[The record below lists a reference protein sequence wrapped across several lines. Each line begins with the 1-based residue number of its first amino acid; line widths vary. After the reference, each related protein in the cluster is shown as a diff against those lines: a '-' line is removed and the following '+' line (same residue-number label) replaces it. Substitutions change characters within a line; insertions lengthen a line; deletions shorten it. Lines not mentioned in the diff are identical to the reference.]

1 MSKNIVSMVLFL
13 LIMFSNAVNA
23 VTCSDSGS
31 GVFDSETDLDS
42 IAAACLDANTN
53 NDSEYALNSGDFFG
67 ISSWTLLAKVDGGQ
81 SDDLIDLDV
90 DSTGN
95 VSGTFS
101 FDSSIWSD
109 NDEIIVVLKG
119 GVTGS
124 DGVVASYGKKAR
136 SYGKKANRKNA
147 GKGNKPAK
155 GVKWS
160 AYLLEQDISEG
171 FWIYGHGRQGQLK
184 DLSHLTIYGSG
195 MAVVPVPAAMWLFGS
210 GLLALVA
217 VSRRRLR

>member
-1 MSKNIVSMVLFL
+1 MNKNVVSMVLFL
-13 LIMFSNAVNA
+13 LIMFSNAVSA
-23 VTCSDSGS
+23 VTCPDSGS
-31 GVFDSETDLDS
+31 GVFDSETDHDS

-67 ISSWTLLAKVDGGQ
+67 ISSWTLLAKIDGGQ

-101 FDSSIWSD
+101 FDSSIWAD
-109 NDEIIVVLKG
+109 NNEIIVVLKG
-119 GVTGS
+119 GVTGN
-124 DGVVASYGKKAR
+124 GEVVASQGKSASHR
-136 SYGKKANRKNA
+136 NA

-171 FWIYGHGRQGQLK
+171 FWIFGHGSQGQLK

-195 MAVVPVPAAMWLFGS
+195 TAVVPVPAAVWLFGS

-217 VSRRRLR
+217 VSRRKLR

>member
-1 MSKNIVSMVLFL
+1 MNKNIVSMLFSIL
-13 LIMFSNAVNA
+13 IIMFSNTVSAVS
-23 VTCSDSGS
+23 CSDAGS
-31 GVFDSETDLDS
+31 GVFDNETDLDI

-53 NDSEYALNSGDFFG
+53 NDSESALNSGDFFG
-67 ISSWTLLAKVDGGQ
+67 ISTWSLLGKIDDGR
-81 SDDLIDLDV
+81 SNDLINLDV
-90 DSTGN
+90 DSIGN

-101 FDSSIWSD
+101 FDSSIWAD

-119 GVTGS
+119 GVTGE
-124 DGVVASYGKKAR
+124 GGAVTEHGKKAK
-136 SYGKKANRKNA
+136 SDNKA
-147 GKGNKPAK
+147 NKPAK

-171 FWIYGHGRQGQLK
+171 FWIFGHGSKGQLK

-195 MAVVPVPAAMWLFGS
+195 AAVVPVPAAAWLFGS

-217 VSRRRLR
+217 VSRRKSR

>member
-1 MSKNIVSMVLFL
+1 MNKNVVSMVLFL
-13 LIMFSNAVNA
+13 LIMFSNAVSA

-31 GVFDSETDLDS
+31 GVFDSEADLDT

-53 NDSEYALNSGDFFG
+53 NDRQYALNSGNYFG
-67 ISSWTLLAKVDGGQ
+67 ISSWTILARIDGGQ
-81 SDDLIDLDV
+81 SDNLIDLDV
-90 DSTGN
+90 DATGN

-119 GVTGS
+119 GVTGN
-124 DGVVASYGKKAR
+124 GEVVASQGKSASHR
-136 SYGKKANRKNA
+136 NA

-155 GVKWS
+155 GAKWS
-160 AYLLEQDISEG
+160 AYLLEQDISDG
-171 FWIYGHGRQGQLK
+171 FWIFGHGSKGQLK

-195 MAVVPVPAAMWLFGS
+195 MAVVPVPAAVWLFGS

-217 VSRRRLR
+217 VSRRKLR

>member
-1 MSKNIVSMVLFL
+1 MNKNIVSMVLFL
-13 LIMFSNAVNA
+13 LIMFSNSVSA

-31 GVFDSETDLDS
+31 GVFDSESDLDS

-67 ISSWTLLAKVDGGQ
+67 ISSWTLLAKIDGGQ
-81 SDDLIDLDV
+81 LDDLINLDV

-95 VSGTFS
+95 VNGTFS
-101 FDSSIWSD
+101 FDSSIWAD

-124 DGVVASYGKKAR
+124 GDVVETHGKKT
-136 SYGKKANRKNA
+136 KHNNA
-147 GKGNKPAK
+147 GKDNKPIK

-171 FWIYGHGRQGQLK
+171 FWIFGHGSKGQLK

-195 MAVVPVPAAMWLFGS
+195 SAVVPVPAAVWLFGS
-210 GLLALVA
+210 GLMALVA
-217 VSRRRLR
+217 VSRRKLR

>member
-1 MSKNIVSMVLFL
+1 MNKNIVSMVLFL
-13 LIMFSNAVNA
+13 LIMFSNAVSA
-23 VTCSDSGS
+23 VTCLDSGS

-53 NDSEYALNSGDFFG
+53 NDSEDALNSGDFFA
-67 ISSWTLLAKVDGGQ
+67 ISSWTLLAKIDGGQ

-101 FDSSIWSD
+101 FDSSIWAD

-124 DGVVASYGKKAR
+124 GDVVAEHGKKA
-136 SYGKKANRKNA
+136 KHNTV

-160 AYLLEQDISEG
+160 AYLLEQDISDG
-171 FWIYGHGRQGQLK
+171 FWIFGHGSKGQLK

-195 MAVVPVPAAMWLFGS
+195 TAVVPVPAAVWLFGS

>member
-1 MSKNIVSMVLFL
+1 
-13 LIMFSNAVNA
+13 MFSNAVSA

-53 NDSEYALNSGDFFG
+53 NDSESALNSGDFFD
-67 ISSWTLLAKVDGGQ
+67 ISSWTLLAKIDGGQ

-101 FDSSIWSD
+101 FDSSIWAD

-124 DGVVASYGKKAR
+124 DDVVASQGKKA
-136 SYGKKANRKNA
+136 SHKNAAMAMDKNA
-147 GKGNKPAK
+147 GKGNKPEK

-171 FWIYGHGRQGQLK
+171 FWIFGHGSNGQLK

-195 MAVVPVPAAMWLFGS
+195 TAVIPVPAAVWLFGS

-217 VSRRRLR
+217 VSRRKLR